1 MTDKEKLAK
10 LIQILKTD
18 RFVILD
24 LSTWPN
30 NTSIEIEQVLSLVEN
45 EE

>member
-1 MTDKEKLAK
+1 MTDKEKLMK
-10 LIQILKTD
+10 LVQILKTD

-24 LSTWPN
+24 LSTKHAH
-30 NTSIEIEQVLSLVEN
+30 TSIEIEEILSLVEK